1 MTILVHPH
9 NENEQK
15 VLIAFLESL
24 NYDYNADIKEGD
36 DNTMESFLLE
46 YNREIEAAGAEIDA
60 GIYIEHSEVEKLLAN
75 RRKIIGSLIV

>member
-36 DNTMESFLLE
+36 DNMMESFLLE
-46 YNREIEAAGAEIDA
+46 YNREIEAAEAEIDA

-75 RRKIIGSLIV
+75 RRKKADGN